1 MSLLLLGGCL
11 PKTALLEQENLP
23 ADRYEL
29 AATITVQTTG
39 RTVPTFTYRLAAMM
53 DLSWGHQYRDGSV
66 GRLVDFEQV
75 KTHVDDVDV
84 PNILE
89 GLIMEIRGFDHGEVL
104 ALKGVDAGIG
114 VRGHLEILDLIWPSL
129 APHLE
134 ISGNQAKILT
144 SWPVGESLLL
154 GRASLNAQGD
164 WRAHQTQLSGDLS
177 QQGDLVQRHG
187 QLTAHLEFDKNG
199 SRLEHAQW
207 QGIVSVQPSY
217 LDGVTQQQTLDL
229 KLSYLGSTHAL
240 PIEKQT
246 VFGDA
251 LADANPIVLKDG
263 RQLQHP
269 ALMAHEQLPFLI
281 LPDQWGAD
289 QRALILG
296 E

>member
-1 MSLLLLGGCL
+1 MSLLLLWGCL

-29 AATITVQTTG
+29 SASITVQTTG
-39 RTVPTFTYRLAAMM
+39 RAVPTFHYQLSAMM

-75 KTHVDDVDV
+75 KTHVDDAEV

-89 GLIMEIRGFDHGEVL
+89 GLLMEIRGFDHGEVL

-114 VRGHLEILDLIWPSL
+114 VRGHLELLDLVWPSL
-129 APHLE
+129 APHIE
-134 ISGNQAKILT
+134 ISGDQAKLLT

-164 WRAHQTQLSGDLS
+164 WRAHQTHLSGDLS
-177 QQGDLVQRHG
+177 QQGDLVQRRG
-187 QLTAHLEFDKNG
+187 SLTAILEFDKKG
-199 SRLEHAQW
+199 SRLNHAQW
-207 QGIVSVQPSY
+207 NGIVTVQPSY
-217 LDGVTQQQTLDL
+217 LGSVTQEQSLDL
-229 KLSYLGSTHAL
+229 KLSYLGPTEAL

-281 LPDQWGAD
+281 FPDQWGAD